1 MEGIRETPLTG
12 SVRLVW
18 PFLDVAGHAAK
29 EARATDWICGR
40 LGLTEAQLRDPD
52 SRISLQLASSLLEDA
67 IARTGERD
75 LGLIAAVAFDA
86 SHFGIDEYL
95 ARTRPTLR
103 SVMEHTGR
111 YLPLLADGAQCTF
124 EVRGE
129 RAYTQLTL
137 PPMVAVH
144 PAIYEFAMAIGL
156 LRARRITADPTL
168 APMQVHFTHARPVDT
183 TRHEKLFQCELVFG
197 APMTQ
202 LVMST
207 RALDRQM
214 PQADAGLRSLLEQ
227 RADAMLARLPQSGGY
242 AEQVLSLADSELRT
256 ISADH
261 ISGRLGVSERTLH
274 RRLAAEGTSY
284 RELIERARKAAAL
297 RFLEQPRSLEEVA
310 DLLGYAS
317 TQSFQRAFRRW
328 TGTSPGSYQRQ
339 LARRTG

>member
-1 MEGIRETPLTG
+1 MDRIREAPLTG

-18 PFLDVAGHAAK
+18 PFHDVAARDD
-29 EARATDWICGR
+29 RATDWICAR
-40 LGLTEAQLRDPD
+40 LGLTEAQFRDPD
-52 SRISLQLASSLLEDA
+52 TRISLQLASSLLDDT
-67 IARTGERD
+67 IAHMGERD

-86 SHFGIDEYL
+86 AHFGIDEYI

-111 YLPLLADGAQCTF
+111 YLPLLADGARCTF
-124 EVRGE
+124 EARGDL
-129 RAYTQLTL
+129 AYLQLQL
-137 PPMVAVH
+137 PATVAIH

-156 LRARRITADPTL
+156 LRARRITADAGLSPR
-168 APMQVHFTHARPVDT
+168 QVHFTHSRPADIS
-183 TRHEKLFQCELVFG
+183 RHERLFQCEVVFG
-197 APMTQ
+197 APITQ

-207 RALDRQM
+207 KALDRQM
-214 PQADAGLRSLLEQ
+214 PQADAGLRNLLEQ

-297 RFLEQPRSLEEVA
+297 RYLEQPRSLEEVA

-339 LARRTG
+339 LSRRTG

>member
-1 MEGIRETPLTG
+1 MERIREAPLTG

-18 PFLDVAGHAAK
+18 PFVEVAAK
-29 EARATDWICGR
+29 DQRASDWICAR
-40 LGLTEAQLRDPD
+40 LGLAEAQLRDPD
-52 SRISLQLASSLLEDA
+52 TRISLQLASSLLDDA
-67 IARTGERD
+67 IAQTGERD

-86 SHFGIDEYL
+86 AHFGIDEYL

-111 YLPLLADGAQCTF
+111 YLPLLVDGARYTF
-124 EVRGE
+124 AVEGDL
-129 RAYTQLTL
+129 AYMQLQL
-137 PPMVAVH
+137 PPSVALH

-156 LRARRITADPTL
+156 LRARRITSDATL
-168 APMQVHFTHARPVDT
+168 SPLEVHFTHARPSDT
-183 TRHEKLFQCELVFG
+183 SRHARLFRCELVFD
-197 APMTQ
+197 APVTQ

-207 RALDRQM
+207 KALDRQM
-214 PQADAGLRSLLEQ
+214 PGADAGLRHLLEQ

-242 AEQVLSLADSELRT
+242 AEQVLSLADTELRT

-284 RELIERARKAAAL
+284 RELIERARKTAAL

-339 LARRTG
+339 LSRRTG

>member
-1 MEGIRETPLTG
+1 MDRIPEAPLTG

-18 PFLDVAGHAAK
+18 PFVEVAAK
-29 EARATDWICGR
+29 NQRASDWICTR
-40 LGLTEAQLRDPD
+40 LGLAEAQLRDPD
-52 SRISLQLASSLLEDA
+52 TRISLQRASSLLDDA
-67 IARTGERD
+67 IVQTGERD
-75 LGLIAAVAFDA
+75 LGRIAAVAFDA
-86 SHFGIDEYL
+86 AHFGIDEYL

-103 SVMEHTGR
+103 SVMEHAGR
-111 YLPLLADGAQCTF
+111 YLPLLADDARCTF
-124 EVRGE
+124 EVRGDL
-129 RAYTQLTL
+129 AYSQLEL
-137 PPMVAVH
+137 PAPVALN

-156 LRARRITADPTL
+156 LRARRITSDPTL
-168 APMQVHFTHARPVDT
+168 SPRQVHFMHARPADT
-183 TRHEKLFQCELVFG
+183 SRHERLFRCELVFE
-197 APMTQ
+197 AEVTQ
-202 LVMST
+202 LVMPT
-207 RALDRQM
+207 NALDRQM
-214 PQADAGLRSLLEQ
+214 PRADAALRHRLEQ
-227 RADAMLARLPQSGGY
+227 RADPMLARLPQSGGY
-242 AEQVLSLADSELRT
+242 AEQVLSLADRELRT

-339 LARRTG
+339 LSRRTG

>member
-1 MEGIRETPLTG
+1 MESVREAPLTG

-18 PFLDVAGHAAK
+18 PFLEIAPKRPSVTQFVC
-29 EARATDWICGR
+29 ER
-40 LGLTEAQLRDPD
+40 LGLSEPQLRDPD
-52 SRISLQLASSLLEDA
+52 TRISVRLAAGLLEDA

-86 SHFGIDEYL
+86 ASFGIDEYL

-103 SVMEHTGR
+103 SVFEHTSR
-111 YLPLLADGAQCTF
+111 YLPLLIDGARTTF
-124 EVRGE
+124 EVCGE
-129 RAYTQLTL
+129 LSYSRLHL
-137 PPMVAVH
+137 PSALVVH
-144 PAIYEFAMAIGL
+144 PAAHEFALAIGV
-156 LRARRITADPTL
+156 LRSRRITADSNL
-168 APMQVHFTHARPVDT
+168 APHQVHFTHDKPDDT
-183 TRHEKLFQCELVFG
+183 TRHESLFKAPLVFG
-197 APMTQ
+197 APVTQ

-207 RALDRQM
+207 RYLERRM
-214 PQADAGLRSLLEQ
+214 PHAEPGLRELLEQ
-227 RADAMLARLPQSGGY
+227 KAESMLARLPQAGGY
-242 AEQVLSLADSELRT
+242 AEQVLALADCELRT

-297 RFLEQPRSLEEVA
+297 RYLEQPRSLEEVA

-328 TGTSPGSYQRQ
+328 TGTSPGSYQRRH
-339 LARRTG
+339 ARRTG